1 MAALTAAQRD
11 ALPDS
16 DFAIV
21 TGSGANKVRQYPI
34 DVRDRAIAAL
44 GRVATNGTPAEKAK
58 VKAAVHR
65 KYPDIKAAQ

>member
-16 DFAIV
+16 AFAIV
-21 TGSGANKVRQYPI
+21 TGSGANKVRSYPI
-34 DVRDRAIAAL
+34 DTANRAVAAL
-44 GRVATNGTPAEKAK
+44 ARVATNGTPAEKAK

-65 KYPDIKAAQ
+65 KYPNIKAAM

>member
-1 MAALTAAQRD
+1 MAALTAKERD

-16 DFAIV
+16 AFAIV

-34 DVRDRAIAAL
+34 DTRDRAIAAL
-44 GRVATNGTPAEKAK
+44 ARVAQFGTSAEKAK

>member
-44 GRVATNGTPAEKAK
+44 GRVQTNGTPAEKAK

-65 KYPDIKAAQ
+65 KYPDIKAAM